1 MGINISGIEET
12 KAQMRAV
19 INHLESLRPMQ
30 KICEDVKE
38 RVLKRTAASRD
49 YRNMKFAPYSAK
61 YAKRKRSTKVDLR
74 LTGEMLNSMKARAI
88 NPRRGVVE
96 LTTKELIANIHTQ
109 GIGKQPQRD
118 FFDITPTALQEFVT
132 KHHDNKIM
140 EILGR
145 R

>member
-1 MGINISGIEET
+1 MGKNISGIQET
-12 KAQMRAV
+12 KAQIRA
-19 INHLESLRPMQ
+19 ILNHLESSEPMQ

-49 YRNMKFAPYSAK
+49 YRNRKFTPYSAK
-61 YAKRKRSTKVDLR
+61 YARRKGSTKVDLR
-74 LTGEMLNSMKARAI
+74 VTGEMLDSIKARAL
-88 NPRRGVVE
+88 NPRRGIIEV
-96 LTTKELIANIHTQ
+96 TAKQLIANIHAQ

-132 KHHDNKIM
+132 KHHDDKIM